1 MLILLKHNVECRPNA
16 IYKSMLRERMLLEQ
30 GSLPHRDRKTTKM
43 KYDKELHYREEFFEI
58 FIFQKF

>member
-1 MLILLKHNVECRPNA
+1 
-16 IYKSMLRERMLLEQ
+16 MLLEQ

-43 KYDKELHYREEFFEI
+43 KYDKEVHYKEEFFEI